1 MTNVS
6 DTRTRILEAA
16 ISAISENGEGAL
28 RVQKIAEE
36 VGVREPSV
44 YHFFKNREAL
54 VEAAHIERYRRSY
67 YEMVIPFQAGAALA
81 DTAED
86 FYRIV
91 KKILILVFVPER
103 EDIRSTRL
111 SVMGAAQTSHAIVED
126 INQINFEVCSAVAEE
141 LRSAQEKNWIRQD
154 IDPLASAYWI
164 IGQIM
169 GRVMAEM
176 DQTRVNLEHWSEISQ
191 SAILQHLFGAS
202 IN

>member
-1 MTNVS
+1 MTDVS

-28 RVQKIAEE
+28 RVQKIAKE

-176 DQTRVNLEHWSEISQ
+176 NQSQVDLEKWNAVSED
-191 SAILQHLFGAS
+191 AILHLLFGAS